1 MPNHTTNTLTIDGPA
16 HEAARFIEE
25 NKGDKQ
31 ALTFEASLPTPEES
45 KERENVV
52 RLKEC
57 ATDDP
62 NKVLFPSWYTWRVE
76 NWGTK
81 WDCYDVGGWDDNKI
95 TYFTAWSPATNFY
108 LHVSMQY
115 PDLTFHHAFADEG
128 AGFLGEET
136 IKEGKVENSH
146 NYDWGSEAGIAL
158 RDELG
163 VYYPED
169 EEGEDEED
177 WQGCSHFDGCEGY

>member
-1 MPNHTTNTLTIDGPA
+1 MPNHTTTILTIDGPA
-16 HEAARFIEE
+16 HEAARFIQE
-25 NKGDKQ
+25 NKTDEQ
-31 ALTFEASLPTPEES
+31 AFSFEAQFPTPEES

-57 ATDDP
+57 ATDNP
-62 NKVLFPSWYTWRVE
+62 NKILFPSWYTWRVD

-81 WDCYDVGGWDDNKI
+81 WDCYDVEDWSDNEI
-95 TYFTAWSPATNFY
+95 RYFTAWSPASNFF

-128 AGFLGEET
+128 GGYVGEQT
-136 IKEGKVENSH
+136 IKEGKVDEEH
-146 NYDWGSEAGIAL
+146 WPDWDSEAGIAL
-158 RDELG
+158 RDTLG

-169 EEGEDEED
+169 ENEED
-177 WQGCSHFDGCEGY
+177 WQGCSHFDGYGG